1 MHPHP
6 HINPI
11 TMFRNYLLVA
21 WRSLQKNKVFSF
33 INIFGLSLGLTC
45 CILISLYLL
54 HETSY
59 DSQHV
64 NSSRLYQVGTTFI
77 AQGKKSREPWSP
89 APLAN
94 DLQHVFPQIAATA
107 RIMDLYA
114 EDKTLLQYHT
124 PGGEARSYFEEKGFL
139 ADSGFFKLFTY
150 NFIEGDPASAMNNPY
165 SIVLSEEIA
174 RKMFASQPALN
185 KIIHIGSS
193 TNGDH
198 DYRVTGVFR
207 PSTTPSH
214 IDGRF
219 FLSLNSGTWGDYI
232 RTTTNLANNNV
243 LYTYL
248 LLKPGADP
256 DNLQSQFPAFVEK
269 FEGKDLKAEGF
280 YKQQF
285 LIPVRDIHLHA
296 DTQHKDVTPSGS
308 MSYLYI
314 LASIAVFILL
324 IACINFMNLSTARFT
339 KRSAEVGIRKT
350 LGAVRSAL
358 IAQFLGEALLM
369 TFIAFAVAFATTSA
383 LLPLFQSVAGM
394 TLQLSNPQIILI
406 AAASFGLAILTG
418 LIAGSYPAFYLSS
431 FDPVKVLKG
440 KMSNSLAV
448 GFLRKGLVV
457 FQFGIS
463 VILIIASIVIFR
475 QMKYMRQADLGFDR
489 DRQIILPLR
498 SAASKE
504 MYTSFKDALEK
515 DPRIISVGAS
525 AFYPGIHNTTDELY
539 YTPGKSVGD
548 AIDVK
553 INYVDFDFLK
563 TLQIHLLTG
572 HLFSQQYAADSI
584 DGVVLNET
592 AVTQLGYTAENA
604 IGKKFY
610 NSLDR
615 AAQPIKV
622 IGVVRDF
629 NFEDLHV
636 PIGPYGFQVNSSF
649 KKFNYAIVHTGAGDI
664 GPTLAAMQNAWHKL
678 DPDEP
683 FEYNFLDAEFNKNYT
698 TDSRLS
704 SIVGYFT
711 LIAICIS
718 CLGLFGLATF
728 SAEQRTKEIGIRRV
742 LGASA
747 TGIVTLLSADFL
759 KLVGISLVAAS
770 PLAYYL
776 MHRWLQNFAYKTTIS
791 WTVFAFTAVLA
802 LLIAVAT
809 ISLQAIRAATANPA
823 KTLRTE

>member
-1 MHPHP
+1 ML
-6 HINPI
+6 
-11 TMFRNYLLVA
+11 RNYLLVA

-45 CILISLYLL
+45 CILISFYLL

-59 DSQHV
+59 DSQQV
-64 NSSRLYQVGTTFI
+64 NSSRLYQVGTNFI
-77 AQGKKSREPWSP
+77 GEGKQSREGWSP

-94 DLQHVFPQIAATA
+94 ALQHVFPQIEGTA

-150 NFIEGDPASAMNNPY
+150 NFIEGVPASAMNEPW

-174 RKMFASQPALN
+174 RKMFANQPALN

-214 IDGRF
+214 INARF
-219 FLSLNSGTWGDYI
+219 FLSMNSGYWGDYI
-232 RTTTNLANNNV
+232 RTTTNFANNNV
-243 LYTYL
+243 LFTYI
-248 LLKPGADP
+248 LLKPGANP
-256 DNLQSQFPAFVEK
+256 DNLQNQFPAFVEK
-269 FEGKDLKAEGF
+269 FEGKDLKAEGY

-285 LIPVRDIHLHA
+285 LIPVRDIHLYA
-296 DTQHKDVTPSGS
+296 DTKHKDVTPSGS
-308 MSYLYI
+308 VTYLYI
-314 LASIAVFILL
+314 LASIAAFILL

-350 LGAVRSAL
+350 LGAGRPSL

-369 TFIAFAVAFATTSA
+369 TFIAFAVAFAMTSA
-383 LLPLFQSVAGM
+383 LLPTFQSVSGM
-394 TLQLSNPQIILI
+394 TLQLSRPQVISL
-406 AAASFGLAILTG
+406 AAAFLGLAILTG

-431 FDPVKVLKG
+431 FEPVKVLKG

-463 VILIIASIVIFR
+463 VILIIASIVIFS
-475 QMKYMRQADLGFDR
+475 QMNYMRRADLGFDR
-489 DRQIILPLR
+489 DHQIILPLR
-498 SAASKE
+498 SATSKQ
-504 MYTSFKDALEK
+504 MYTTLKKTLEQ
-515 DPRIISVGAS
+515 DSRIISVGAS
-525 AFYPGIHNTTDELY
+525 TYYPGIHNTTDEIF
-539 YTPGKSVGD
+539 YTPGKSLGD
-548 AIDVK
+548 G
-553 INYVDFDFLK
+553 INIKLNAVDFDFLK
-563 TLQIHLLTG
+563 TLQIHLLAG

-584 DGVVLNET
+584 DGVVLNEK
-592 AVTQLGYTAENA
+592 AVTQLGYTADNA
-604 IGKKFY
+604 IGKTFY
-610 NSLDR
+610 NKPDR
-615 AAQPIKV
+615 TGEV
-622 IGVVRDF
+622 IRVVGVVKDF

-636 PIGPYGFQVNSSF
+636 PITAYGFEVNRSF
-649 KKFNYAIVHTGAGDI
+649 TNFNYAIVHTGTGDI
-664 GPTLAAMQNAWHKL
+664 RPVLTAMENAWHRL

-683 FEYNFLDAEFNKNYT
+683 FEYNFLNAEFDKNYA
-698 TDSRLS
+698 TDARLS
-704 SIVGYFT
+704 AIVGYFT

-759 KLVGISLVAAS
+759 KLVGISLLAAS

-791 WTVFAFTAVLA
+791 WTVFALTAALA
-802 LLIAVAT
+802 LVIAMAT
-809 ISLQAIRAATANPA
+809 ISFQAIRAATTNPA

>member
-1 MHPHP
+1 ML
-6 HINPI
+6 
-11 TMFRNYLLVA
+11 RNYLLVA

-45 CILISLYLL
+45 CILISFYLL

-59 DSQHV
+59 DSQQV
-64 NSSRLYQVGTTFI
+64 NSSRLYQVGTNFI
-77 AQGKKSREPWSP
+77 GEGKQSREGWSP

-94 DLQHVFPQIAATA
+94 ALQHVFPQIEGTA
-107 RIMDLYA
+107 RIMNLYA

-124 PGGEARSYFEEKGFL
+124 PAGESHSYFEEKGFL

-150 NFIEGDPASAMNNPY
+150 NFIEGDPVSAMNDPW

-174 RKMFASQPALN
+174 RKMFANQPALN

-207 PSTTPSH
+207 PSTIPSH
-214 IDGRF
+214 INARF
-219 FLSLNSGTWGDYI
+219 FLSMNSGYWGDYI
-232 RTTTNLANNNV
+232 RTSTNFANNNV
-243 LYTYL
+243 LYTYI
-248 LLKPGADP
+248 LLKPGANP
-256 DNLQSQFPAFVEK
+256 DNLQAQFPAFVDK

-285 LIPVRDIHLHA
+285 LVPVRDIHLHA
-296 DTQHKDVTPSGS
+296 DTLHTDITPSGS
-308 MSYLYI
+308 VTYLYI

-324 IACINFMNLSTARFT
+324 IACINFMNLSTARFS

-350 LGAVRSAL
+350 LGAVRSSL
-358 IAQFLGEALLM
+358 IAQFLGEALMM
-369 TFIAFAVAFATTSA
+369 TFIACTVALCMTSA
-383 LLPLFQSVAGM
+383 LLPLFEHVAGI
-394 TLQLSNPQIILI
+394 TIQLSKTQIASLS
-406 AAASFGLAILTG
+406 AAFLGLAVITG
-418 LIAGSYPAFYLSS
+418 IIAGSYPAFYLSS
-431 FDPVKVLKG
+431 FEPVKVLKG
-440 KMSNSLAV
+440 KLSNSLAV

-463 VILIIASIVIFR
+463 VILIVASVVIVR
-475 QMKYMRQADLGFDR
+475 QMHFMRQADLGFDR
-489 DRQIILPLR
+489 DHQIILPLR
-498 SAASKE
+498 STTSKK
-504 MYTSFKDALEK
+504 MYTTLKDALEK

-525 AFYPGIHNTTDELY
+525 AYYPGIHNTADNIF
-539 YTPGKSVGD
+539 YTPGKSIGD
-548 AIDVK
+548 GIQVK
-553 INYVDFDFLK
+553 LNYVDFDFLK
-563 TLQIHLLTG
+563 TLRIHLVAG

-584 DGVVLNET
+584 DGVILNEK
-592 AVTQLGYTAENA
+592 AVSLLGYTDDNA
-604 IGKKFY
+604 IGKTFY
-610 NSLDR
+610 N
-615 AAQPIKV
+615 QPGKTAKPIRV
-622 IGVVRDF
+622 VGVVKDF

-636 PIGPYGFQVNSSF
+636 PIGAFGFEVNNSF
-649 KKFNYAIVHTGAGDI
+649 NNFNYTIVHTGTGDI
-664 GPTLAAMQNAWHKL
+664 GPLLTAMEKTWHRL

-683 FEYNFLDAEFNKNYT
+683 FEYNFLNAEFDKNYA
-698 TDSRLS
+698 TDARLS
-704 SIVGYFT
+704 AIVGYFT

-759 KLVGISLVAAS
+759 KLVGISLLAAS

-791 WTVFAFTAVLA
+791 WTVFALTAALA
-802 LLIAVAT
+802 LFIAVAT
-809 ISLQAIRAATANPA
+809 ISWQAIRAATANPV

>member
-1 MHPHP
+1 
-6 HINPI
+6 
-11 TMFRNYLLVA
+11 MFRNYLLVA

-59 DSQHV
+59 DSQQV

-77 AQGKKSREPWSP
+77 AEGKQSREGWSP
-89 APLAN
+89 SPLAN
-94 DLQHVFPQIAATA
+94 ALQHVFPQIEGTA
-107 RIMDLYA
+107 RIMNLYA

-124 PGGEARSYFEEKGFL
+124 PGGEAHSYFEEKGFL

-150 NFIEGDPASAMNNPY
+150 NFTEGDPASAMNAPW

-174 RKMFASQPALN
+174 RKMFANQSALN

-207 PSTTPSH
+207 PSTVPSH
-214 IDGRF
+214 INARF
-219 FLSLNSGTWGDYI
+219 FLSMNSGYWGDYI
-232 RTTTNLANNNV
+232 RTSTNFADNNV
-243 LYTYL
+243 LYTYI
-248 LLKPGADP
+248 LLKPGANP
-256 DNLQSQFPAFVEK
+256 DNLQAQFPAFVDK
-269 FEGKDLKAEGF
+269 FEGQDLKTEGF

-285 LIPVRDIHLHA
+285 LVPVKDIHLHA
-296 DTQHKDVTPSGS
+296 DTLHTDVTPSGS
-308 MSYLYI
+308 VTYLYI
-314 LASIAVFILL
+314 LASIAAFILL

-350 LGAVRSAL
+350 LGAGRLSL

-369 TFIAFAVAFATTSA
+369 TFIAFAVAFAMTSA
-383 LLPLFQSVAGM
+383 LLPTFQSVSGM
-394 TLQLSNPQIILI
+394 TLQLSRPQVISL
-406 AAASFGLAILTG
+406 AAAFLGLAILTG

-431 FDPVKVLKG
+431 FEPVKVLKG

-463 VILIIASIVIFR
+463 VILIIASIVIFS
-475 QMKYMRQADLGFDR
+475 QMNYMRRADLGFDR
-489 DRQIILPLR
+489 DHQIILPLR
-498 SAASKE
+498 SATSKQ
-504 MYTSFKDALEK
+504 MYTTLKKALEQ
-515 DPRIISVGAS
+515 DSRVISVGAS
-525 AFYPGIHNTTDELY
+525 TYYPGIHNTTDQTF
-539 YTPGKSVGD
+539 YTPGKSLGD
-548 AIDVK
+548 GINIK
-553 INYVDFDFLK
+553 LNYVDFDFLK

-584 DGVVLNET
+584 DGVVLNEK
-592 AVTQLGYTAENA
+592 AVTQLGYTADNA
-604 IGKKFY
+604 IGKTFY
-610 NSLDR
+610 SKPD
-615 AAQPIKV
+615 QTGQV
-622 IGVVRDF
+622 IRVVGVVKDF

-636 PIGPYGFQVNSSF
+636 PIAAYGFEVNSSF
-649 KKFNYAIVHTGAGDI
+649 TNFNYAVIHTGTGDV
-664 GPTLAAMQNAWHKL
+664 GPVLTAMEKTWHRL

-683 FEYNFLDAEFNKNYT
+683 FEYNFLNAEFDKNYA
-698 TDSRLS
+698 TDARLS
-704 SIVGYFT
+704 AIVGYFT

-747 TGIVTLLSADFL
+747 TSIVTMLSADFL
-759 KLVGISLVAAS
+759 KLVGISLLAAS

-791 WTVFAFTAVLA
+791 WTVFALTAALA
-802 LLIAVAT
+802 LVIAVAT
-809 ISLQAIRAATANPA
+809 ISWQAIRAATANPA

>member
-1 MHPHP
+1 
-6 HINPI
+6 
-11 TMFRNYLLVA
+11 MFRNYLLVA

-59 DSQHV
+59 DSQQV
-64 NSSRLYQVGTTFI
+64 NSNRLYQVGTTFI
-77 AQGKKSREPWSP
+77 HDGKTSREAWTPS
-89 APLAN
+89 PLAN
-94 DLQHVFPQIAATA
+94 AMQHVFPQIEGTA
-107 RIMDLYA
+107 RIMDLFA

-124 PGGEARSYFEEKGFL
+124 PNGEARSYFEEKGFL

-150 NFIEGDPASAMNNPY
+150 NFIEGDPVSAMNDPW

-174 RKMFASQPALN
+174 RKIFAGQPALN

-207 PSTTPSH
+207 PSTIPSH
-214 IDGRF
+214 IEGHF
-219 FLSLNSGTWGDYI
+219 FLSFNSGYWGDFF
-232 RTTTNLANNNV
+232 RKTTNLADNNI
-243 LYTYL
+243 LYTYV
-248 LLKPGADP
+248 LLKPGANP
-256 DNLQSQFPAFVEK
+256 DNLQSQFPAFVDK
-269 FEGKDLKAEGF
+269 FEGKDLKANGY

-285 LIPVRDIHLHA
+285 LLPVRDIHLHA
-296 DTQHKDVTPSGS
+296 DTQHKDITPSGS
-308 MSYLYI
+308 VTYLYI

-350 LGAVRSAL
+350 LGALRASL

-369 TFIAFAVAFATTSA
+369 TFIAFAVAFAMTSA
-383 LLPLFQSVAGM
+383 LLPTFQRVAGM
-394 TLQLSNPQIILI
+394 TLQLSGPQVISL
-406 AAASFGLAILTG
+406 AAAFLGLAIVTG

-431 FDPVKVLKG
+431 FEPVKVLKG

-463 VILIIASIVIFR
+463 VILIIASGVIFR
-475 QMKYMRQADLGFDR
+475 QMNYMRKADLGFER
-489 DRQIILPLR
+489 DHQIILPLR
-498 SAASKE
+498 SATSKQ
-504 MYTSFKDALEK
+504 MYTTLKNALEQ
-515 DPRIISVGAS
+515 DSRIISVGAS
-525 AFYPGIHNTTDELY
+525 TYYPGIHNTADQLF
-539 YTPGKSVGD
+539 YTPGKSIGD
-548 AIDVK
+548 GVDIK
-553 INYVDFDFLK
+553 LNGIDFDFLK
-563 TLQIHLLTG
+563 TLQIHLLAG
-572 HLFSQQYAADSI
+572 HLFSKQYAADSI
-584 DGVVLNET
+584 DGVVLNEK
-592 AVTQLGYTAENA
+592 AATQLGYTATNI
-604 IGKKFY
+604 IGKRFY
-610 NSLDR
+610 NSPDQTGR
-615 AAQPIKV
+615 PIRV
-622 IGVVRDF
+622 VGVVKDF

-636 PIGPYGFQVNSSF
+636 PISEFGFEVNSSLTN
-649 KKFNYAIVHTGAGDI
+649 FNYAVVHTGTGDI
-664 GPTLAAMQNAWHKL
+664 RPVLTAMEKTWHQL

-683 FEYNFLDAEFNKNYT
+683 FEYNFLDAEFEKNYA
-698 TDSRLS
+698 TDTRLS
-704 SIVGYFT
+704 DIVGYFT

-759 KLVGISLVAAS
+759 KLVGISLLAAS

-791 WTVFAFTAVLA
+791 WTVFALTAALA
-802 LLIAVAT
+802 LVIAVAT
-809 ISLQAIRAATANPA
+809 ISWQAIRAATANPA

>member
-1 MHPHP
+1 
-6 HINPI
+6 
-11 TMFRNYLLVA
+11 MFRNYLLVA
-21 WRSLQKNKVFSF
+21 WRSLQKNRVFSF

-64 NSSRLYQVGTTFI
+64 NSKRLYQVGTTFI
-77 AQGKKSREPWSP
+77 SQGKKIRDAWTSSP
-89 APLAN
+89 IAN
-94 DLQHVFPQIAATA
+94 DLQHVFPQIEGTA

-124 PGGEARSYFEEKGFL
+124 SDGEARSYFEEKGFL

-150 NFIEGDPASAMNNPY
+150 NFIEGDPSSAMNEPY

-185 KIIHIGSS
+185 KIVHIGSS

-207 PSTTPSH
+207 PSAIPSH

-219 FLSLNSGTWGDYI
+219 FLSMNSGTWGDYI
-232 RTTTNLANNNV
+232 RTATNVAVNNV
-243 LYTYL
+243 LFTYV
-248 LLKPGADP
+248 LLKPGANP
-256 DNLQSQFPAFVEK
+256 DNLESQFPAFVDK
-269 FEGKDLKAEGF
+269 FEGKDLKAAGF
-280 YKQQF
+280 YKEQF

-296 DTQHKDVTPSGS
+296 DTQHKDITPPGSVT
-308 MSYLYI
+308 YLYI

-339 KRSAEVGIRKT
+339 KRSSEVGIRKT
-350 LGAVRSAL
+350 LGAVRASL
-358 IAQFLGEALLM
+358 IAQFLGEAMLM

-383 LLPLFQSVAGM
+383 LLPLFQHVAGI
-394 TLQLSNPQIILI
+394 TLQLSGPQVMLL
-406 AAASFGLAILTG
+406 ASASLGLAIVTG

-457 FQFGIS
+457 FQFSIS
-463 VILIIASIVIFR
+463 VILIVASVVIFR

-489 DRQIILPLR
+489 DHQIILPLR
-498 SAASKE
+498 STTSKQ
-504 MYTSFKDALEK
+504 MYTTFKNALEK

-525 AFYPGIHNTTDELY
+525 NYYPGIHNTTDELF
-539 YTPGKSVGD
+539 YTPGKTIGD
-548 AIDVK
+548 AVDIK

-572 HLFSQQYAADSI
+572 HLFSQQYPADSI
-584 DGVVLNET
+584 DGVILNDT
-592 AVTQLGYTAENA
+592 AAVRLGYTAENV

-610 NSLDR
+610 NSPDR
-615 AAQPIKV
+615 NAQPIKV
-622 IGVVRDF
+622 VGVVRDF

-636 PIGPYGFQVNSSF
+636 PIGLYGFEVSSSF
-649 KKFNYAIVHTGAGDI
+649 KNYNYAIVHTGTGDI
-664 GPTLAAMQNAWHKL
+664 GPVLTAMEKTWRQL

-683 FEYNFLDAEFNKNYT
+683 FEYNLLTDEFNKNYA

-704 SIVGYFT
+704 SLVGYFT

-759 KLVGISLVAAS
+759 KLVGISFLAAS

-791 WTVFAFTAVLA
+791 WTVFAFTAALA